1 MQDTVLAGKNVSE
14 TRARIIRQAV
24 KLYEAVETENPLREG
39 TLLLLLILSFS
50 FLFPLPLHAEDS
62 NMSRKTLTGIQA
74 VSVEVEEL
82 QPNIQKYAAK
92 FALTKTNLQGDVV
105 KALTNT
111 GISVVSGNEWLNTP
125 GRPVLYVNVN
135 THETEKYWYAYDIK
149 IELRQIVYLE
159 TNPKVRILSDTW
171 SISITGIAN
180 IGTLNVIRH
189 DVGVLVDR
197 FVEAYWMVNQ
207 KK

>member
-1 MQDTVLAGKNVSE
+1 MQDTILAGKNVSE

-92 FALTKTNLQGDVV
+92 FALTKTNLQGDAV